1 MRPNAAQLL
10 LRDMQLRTGQC
21 KGLTAFLQVGGSDS
35 MLEES
40 GFRCTEE
47 ASRSLEAHKF
57 NAKKSE
63 LSGRTQL

>member
-1 MRPNAAQLL
+1 
-10 LRDMQLRTGQC
+10 
-21 KGLTAFLQVGGSDS
+21 
-35 MLEES
+35 MLEEP